1 MPSTLSRDLKM
12 SPSVIGLAADGV
24 LSSSREPRRHAR
36 YPFTGAVEAFEP
48 ESQTRIQGRT
58 ADLSESGCYV
68 DAMNPLPAETRVRIR
83 ITREQRSFES
93 RATVVYSV
101 AGMGMG
107 LQFEAT
113 DAQQLV
119 SLRKWISE
127 LSGEATEET
136 ATEETATEQTATE
149 QKGDSPARVAAE
161 NSVLNDLVIELMR
174 KGVLAEAIGSGMLQR
189 LASAT

>member
-24 LSSSREPRRHAR
+24 LSSSRERRRHAR

-127 LSGEATEET
+127 LSGEATE
-136 ATEETATEQTATE
+136 QTATE

>member
-24 LSSSREPRRHAR
+24 LSSSRERRRHAR
-36 YPFTGAVEAFEP
+36 YPFTGAVEALE
-48 ESQTRIQGRT
+48 
-58 ADLSESGCYV
+58 
-68 DAMNPLPAETRVRIR
+68 
-83 ITREQRSFES
+83 
-93 RATVVYSV
+93 
-101 AGMGMG
+101 
-107 LQFEAT
+107 
-113 DAQQLV
+113 
-119 SLRKWISE
+119 WISE
-127 LSGEATEET
+127 LSGEATEE
-136 ATEETATEQTATE
+136 TATE

>member
-24 LSSSREPRRHAR
+24 LSSSRERRRHAR

-127 LSGEATEET
+127 LSGEV
-136 ATEETATEQTATE
+136 TEETATEQTATE